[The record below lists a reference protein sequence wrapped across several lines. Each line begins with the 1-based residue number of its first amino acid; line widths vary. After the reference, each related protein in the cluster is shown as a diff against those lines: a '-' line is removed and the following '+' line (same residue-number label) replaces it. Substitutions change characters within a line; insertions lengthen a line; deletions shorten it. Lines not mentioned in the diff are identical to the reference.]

1 MFPLNSTRAYKTIS
15 CLLEPELQ
23 TLRDEA
29 IQGDFL
35 LGRKYAIGLAKNTQL
50 SKTYNLYVVNW

>member
-1 MFPLNSTRAYKTIS
+1 MFPLNSTQAYKTIS
-15 CLLEPELQ
+15 CLLELQ

-50 SKTYNLYVVNW
+50 PKTYNLYVVNW